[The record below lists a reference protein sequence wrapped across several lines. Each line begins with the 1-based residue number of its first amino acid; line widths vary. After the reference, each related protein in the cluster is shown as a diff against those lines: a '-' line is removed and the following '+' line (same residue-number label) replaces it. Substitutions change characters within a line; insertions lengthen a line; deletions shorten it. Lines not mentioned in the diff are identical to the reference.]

1 MLGCVSALSDLLAAR
16 TSLNEAQIAHV
27 QRLVGEWQLLADL
40 AFSDL
45 LLWVPAEVSSE
56 GDVTFLCAA
65 QCRPTTGPTAYLF
78 DQVGSL
84 LYGHRAAPLRVAL
97 QEGRIYREGE
107 AYWDGDL
114 PIRREAI
121 PIRVDGIVVA
131 VLGRDSNLASVRSP
145 SQLEL
150 VYLQSAADLSAMV
163 AEGSFPGPES
173 DGEDGSARRR
183 RGHAGRARRDDHL
196 CQSECA
202 LGIPTAWR
210 DRQRPRRA
218 DRQPHAAA
226 GTRGRS
232 FDGAALGSALEAV
245 MSGGR
250 STLLELDGAGASVA
264 FRALPLCPRG
274 EALGALVLV
283 QDVTEVRR
291 RDRAL
296 LSKDATIREI
306 HHRVKNNLQT
316 VAALL
321 RLQARRVSVPE
332 ARVAL
337 EESMRRV
344 TSIALVHETLSVSI
358 DEEVAFD
365 DIVDRLLEML
375 ADVMGSTGRVELR
388 RTGTFGEIPAEAA
401 TALVLVLTELVQNAV
416 EHAFTPGDAG
426 HVEVSAERGSRYLS
440 VAVTDDGTGLPPGF
454 AAETSDR
461 LGLQIVR
468 SLVTAELGGGLQLQ
482 SRPDGAIR
490 YPRRGLHAARP
501 PQRSTSWLSLRC
513 LLM

>member
-1 MLGCVSALSDLLAAR
+1 MLGSVSALSDLLAAR
-16 TSLNEAQIAHV
+16 TSLNEAQIAHL
-27 QRLVGEWQLLADL
+27 QRLVVEWQLLADL

-45 LLWVPAEVSSE
+45 LLWVPVDASSD

-84 LYGHRAAPLRVAL
+84 LHGHRAAPLRVAL

-121 PIRVDGIVVA
+121 PIRVDGVVVA

-173 DGEDGSARRR
+173 DGEDSDGPRVGDGVMRVGVDGTITYASPNALSAFRR
-183 RGHAGRARRDDHL
+183 
-196 CQSECA
+196 
-202 LGIPTAWR
+202 LGIAGNVLGEPIDSLTTA
-210 DRQRPRRA
+210 PEPEA
-218 DRQPHAAA
+218 E
-226 GTRGRS
+226 S
-232 FDGAALGSALEAV
+232 FDGAALGSALDAV

-375 ADVMGSTGRVELR
+375 ADVMGSIGRVELR

-440 VAVTDDGTGLPPGF
+440 VAVTDDGIGLPPGF

-482 SRPDGAIR
+482 SRPDGASGTR
-490 YPRRGLHAARP
+490 AVVSMQLARRNAQPVG
-501 PQRSTSWLSLRC
+501 
-513 LLM
+513 

>member
-16 TSLNEAQIAHV
+16 SSLNEAQIAHV

-45 LLWVPAEVSSE
+45 LLWVTVEVSSD

-78 DQVGSL
+78 DQVGSM
-84 LYGHRAAPLRVAL
+84 LYGHRAAPLRIAL

-114 PIRREAI
+114 PIRREAR

-173 DGEDGSARRR
+173 DGEEGPRVGDGVMRVGVDGTITYASPNALSAFRRL
-183 RGHAGRARRDDHL
+183 GVTGNVLGEPIDSL
-196 CQSECA
+196 TPPPEPESEA
-202 LGIPTAWR
+202 
-210 DRQRPRRA
+210 
-218 DRQPHAAA
+218 
-226 GTRGRS
+226 

-358 DEEVAFD
+358 AAEVA
-365 DIVDRLLEML
+365 
-375 ADVMGSTGRVELR
+375 
-388 RTGTFGEIPAEAA
+388 FGEIPAEAA

-440 VAVTDDGTGLPPGF
+440 VTVTDDGSGLPPGF
-454 AAETSDR
+454 AAEASDR

-482 SRPDGAIR
+482 SRPDGLAGTR
-490 YPRRGLHAARP
+490 AVVSMQLARRN
-501 PQRSTSWLSLRC
+501 PQPVG
-513 LLM
+513 